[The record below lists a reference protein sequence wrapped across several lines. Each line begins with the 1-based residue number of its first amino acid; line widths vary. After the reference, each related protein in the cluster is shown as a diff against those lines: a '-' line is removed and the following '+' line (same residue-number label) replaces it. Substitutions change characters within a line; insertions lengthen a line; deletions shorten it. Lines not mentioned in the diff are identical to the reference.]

1 MEFKMDNNNIIVYV
15 NDFSN
20 GNVAV
25 DAARLREYFNK
36 ACEMSIEN
44 GKCTEIEFCTVKP
57 SEVFNMANYENA
69 VQQTVNVLEEALKN
83 A

>member
-1 MEFKMDNNNIIVYV
+1 MNNNTVIVYV

-20 GNVAV
+20 GIVTV

-36 ACEMSIEN
+36 ACEMSIKN

-57 SEVFNMANYENA
+57 SEVFNMANSENA
-69 VQQTVNVLEEALKN
+69 GQQTVNILEDALKN

>member
-1 MEFKMDNNNIIVYV
+1 MNNNNIVVYV

-20 GNVAV
+20 GNVTV
-25 DAARLREYFNK
+25 DATRLREYFNM

-44 GKCTEIEFCTVKP
+44 GKCTEIEFCTIKP
-57 SEVFNMANYENA
+57 SEVFNIANYENA
-69 VQQTVNVLEEALKN
+69 VRQTMNVLEEALKD

>member
-1 MEFKMDNNNIIVYV
+1 MDNNTVIVYV

-20 GNVAV
+20 GSVTV

-44 GKCTEIEFCTVKP
+44 GRCTEIEFCTIKP

-69 VQQTVNVLEEALKN
+69 VRQTMNVLEEALKD

>member
-1 MEFKMDNNNIIVYV
+1 MNNNTVIVYV

-20 GNVAV
+20 GNVTV

-36 ACEMSIEN
+36 ACEIAIEN
-44 GKCTEIEFCTVKP
+44 GNCTEIEFCTIKP
-57 SEVFNMANYENA
+57 SEVSNMASYENA
-69 VQQTVNVLEEALKN
+69 VQQTMNILEEALKN

>member
-1 MEFKMDNNNIIVYV
+1 MDNNTVIVYV

-20 GNVAV
+20 GSVTV

-44 GKCTEIEFCTVKP
+44 GKCTEIEFCTIKP

-69 VQQTVNVLEEALKN
+69 VRQTMNVLEEALKD

>member
-1 MEFKMDNNNIIVYV
+1 MNKVTVYV
-15 NDFSN
+15 EDFSN
-20 GNVAV
+20 GNVTV
-25 DAARLREYFNK
+25 DAARLRECFNK

-44 GKCTEIEFCTVKP
+44 CKCTEIEFCTIKP

-69 VQQTVNVLEEALKN
+69 VRQTMNVLEEALKD

>member
-1 MEFKMDNNNIIVYV
+1 MNNNTVIVYV
-15 NDFSN
+15 NDFSFFF
-20 GNVAV
+20 VTV

-36 ACEMSIEN
+36 ACEMSIKN
-44 GKCTEIEFCTVKP
+44 GNCTEIEFCTVKP

-69 VQQTVNVLEEALKN
+69 VQQTVNILEDALKN

>member
-1 MEFKMDNNNIIVYV
+1 MNKVTVYV

-20 GNVAV
+20 GNVTV

-44 GKCTEIEFCTVKP
+44 GNCTEIEFYTIKP
-57 SEVFNMANYENA
+57 SEVFNIANYENA
-69 VQQTVNVLEEALKN
+69 VRQTMNVLEEALKD

>member
-1 MEFKMDNNNIIVYV
+1 MNKVTVYV
-15 NDFSN
+15 EDFSN
-20 GNVAV
+20 GSVTV

-36 ACEMSIEN
+36 ACEMSIKN
-44 GKCTEIEFCTVKP
+44 GNCTEIEFCTIKP

-69 VQQTVNVLEEALKN
+69 VRQTMNVLEEVLKD

>member
-1 MEFKMDNNNIIVYV
+1 MDNNNMIIYV

-20 GNVAV
+20 GSVTV

-36 ACEMSIEN
+36 ACELSIEN

-69 VQQTVNVLEEALKN
+69 VQQTVNILEDALKN

>member
-1 MEFKMDNNNIIVYV
+1 MNNNKVIVYV

-20 GNVAV
+20 GNVTV

-36 ACEMSIEN
+36 ACEIAIKN
-44 GKCTEIEFCTVKP
+44 GNCTEIGFCTIKP

-69 VQQTVNVLEEALKN
+69 VRQTMNVLEEALKN

>member
-1 MEFKMDNNNIIVYV
+1 MNNNTVIVYV

-20 GNVAV
+20 GSVTV

-36 ACEMSIEN
+36 ACEMSIKN
-44 GKCTEIEFCTVKP
+44 GNCTKIEFCTIKP
-57 SEVFNMANYENA
+57 SEVFNIANYENA
-69 VQQTVNVLEEALKN
+69 VRQTMNVLEEALKD

>member
-1 MEFKMDNNNIIVYV
+1 MNNNTVIVYV

-20 GNVAV
+20 GSVTV

-36 ACEMSIEN
+36 ACEMSIKN
-44 GKCTEIEFCTVKP
+44 GNCTEIEFCTIKP
-57 SEVFNMANYENA
+57 SEVFNIANDENA
-69 VQQTVNVLEEALKN
+69 VRQTMNVLEEALKD

>member
-1 MEFKMDNNNIIVYV
+1 MDNNNIIVYV

-20 GNVAV
+20 GNVTV

-36 ACEMSIEN
+36 ACELSIEN
-44 GKCTEIEFCTVKP
+44 GKCTEIEFCTIKP
-57 SEVFNMANYENA
+57 SEVFNMANCENA
-69 VQQTVNVLEEALKN
+69 VRQTMNVLEEALKD

>member
-1 MEFKMDNNNIIVYV
+1 MDNNNIIVYV

-20 GNVAV
+20 GSVTV

-44 GKCTEIEFCTVKP
+44 GKCTEIEFCTIKP

-69 VQQTVNVLEEALKN
+69 VQQTANVLEEALKN

>member
-1 MEFKMDNNNIIVYV
+1 MNNNNIVVYV

-20 GNVAV
+20 GNVTV

-44 GKCTEIEFCTVKP
+44 GKCTEIEFCTIKP

-69 VQQTVNVLEEALKN
+69 VRQTMNILEDALKD

>member
-1 MEFKMDNNNIIVYV
+1 MNNNTVIVYV
-15 NDFSN
+15 NDFF
-20 GNVAV
+20 NVSVTV

-44 GKCTEIEFCTVKP
+44 GNCTEIEFCTVKP

-69 VQQTVNVLEEALKN
+69 VQQTMNVLENALKN

>member
-1 MEFKMDNNNIIVYV
+1 MNNNKVIVYV

-20 GNVAV
+20 GNVTV

-36 ACEMSIEN
+36 ACEIAIEN
-44 GKCTEIEFCTVKP
+44 GNCTEIEFCTIKP

-69 VQQTVNVLEEALKN
+69 VQQTMNVLEEELKN

>member
-1 MEFKMDNNNIIVYV
+1 MDNNNIIVYV

-20 GNVAV
+20 GNVTV

-36 ACEMSIEN
+36 ACELSIEN
-44 GKCTEIEFCTVKP
+44 GKCTEIEFCTIKP
-57 SEVFNMANYENA
+57 SEVFNMANYENV
-69 VQQTVNVLEEALKN
+69 VQQTMNVLEDALKN

>member
-1 MEFKMDNNNIIVYV
+1 MNKVTVYV

-20 GNVAV
+20 GNVTV

-36 ACEMSIEN
+36 ACEMSIKN
-44 GKCTEIEFCTVKP
+44 GNCAEIEFCTIKP

-69 VQQTVNVLEEALKN
+69 VRQTMNVLEEALKD

>member
-1 MEFKMDNNNIIVYV
+1 MNNNTVIVCV

-20 GNVAV
+20 GNVTV

-36 ACEMSIEN
+36 ACEIAIKN
-44 GKCTEIEFCTVKP
+44 GTCTEIEFCTIKP
-57 SEVFNMANYENA
+57 SEVFNMANYEKS
-69 VQQTVNVLEEALKN
+69 VQQTTKILEEELEN

>member
-1 MEFKMDNNNIIVYV
+1 MNNNNIVVYV

-20 GNVAV
+20 GNVTV

-44 GKCTEIEFCTVKP
+44 GKCTEIEFCTIKP
-57 SEVFNMANYENA
+57 SELFNMANYENA
-69 VQQTVNVLEEALKN
+69 VRQTMNILEEALKD

>member
-1 MEFKMDNNNIIVYV
+1 MDNNNIIVYV

-20 GNVAV
+20 GNVTV

-36 ACEMSIEN
+36 ACELSIEN
-44 GKCTEIEFCTVKP
+44 GKCTEIEFCTIKP

-69 VQQTVNVLEEALKN
+69 VRQTMNVLEEALKD

>member
-1 MEFKMDNNNIIVYV
+1 MNNNIVVYV

-20 GNVAV
+20 GNVTV
-25 DAARLREYFNK
+25 DAARLREYFNN

-57 SEVFNMANYENA
+57 SEVFNMANYENV
-69 VQQTVNVLEEALKN
+69 VQQTVNILQDALKN

>member
-1 MEFKMDNNNIIVYV
+1 MNNNKVIVYV

-20 GNVAV
+20 GNVTV

-36 ACEMSIEN
+36 ACKISIEN
-44 GKCTEIEFCTVKP
+44 GNCTEIEFCTVKP
-57 SEVFNMANYENA
+57 SEVFNMASYENA
-69 VQQTVNVLEEALKN
+69 VQQTMNVLEETLKD

>member
-1 MEFKMDNNNIIVYV
+1 MDNNNIIVYV
-15 NDFSN
+15 NNFSN
-20 GNVAV
+20 GNVTV

-44 GKCTEIEFCTVKP
+44 GHCTEIEFCTVKP
-57 SEVFNMANYENA
+57 SEVFNMANYENV
-69 VQQTVNVLEEALKN
+69 VQQTMNVLEEALKN

>member
-1 MEFKMDNNNIIVYV
+1 MNNNTVIVYV

-20 GNVAV
+20 GNVTV

-36 ACEMSIEN
+36 ACEIAIEN
-44 GKCTEIEFCTVKP
+44 GNCTEIEFCTIKP
-57 SEVFNMANYENA
+57 SEVSNKASYENA
-69 VQQTVNVLEEALKN
+69 VQQTMNILEEALKN

>member
-1 MEFKMDNNNIIVYV
+1 MDNNNIIVYV

-20 GNVAV
+20 GNVTV

-36 ACEMSIEN
+36 ACELSIEN
-44 GKCTEIEFCTVKP
+44 GKCTEIEFCTIKP
-57 SEVFNMANYENA
+57 SKVFNMANYENA

>member
-1 MEFKMDNNNIIVYV
+1 MNKVTVYV

-20 GNVAV
+20 GNVTV

-36 ACEMSIEN
+36 ACEMSIKN
-44 GKCTEIEFCTVKP
+44 GNCTEIEFCTIKP
-57 SEVFNMANYENA
+57 SEVFNIANYENA
-69 VQQTVNVLEEALKN
+69 VRQTMNVLEEALKD

>member
-1 MEFKMDNNNIIVYV
+1 MDNNNIIVYV

-20 GNVAV
+20 GNVTV

-44 GKCTEIEFCTVKP
+44 GKCTEIEFCTIKP

-69 VQQTVNVLEEALKN
+69 VLQTMNVLEEALKD

>member
-1 MEFKMDNNNIIVYV
+1 MNKVTVYV
-15 NDFSN
+15 EDFSN
-20 GNVAV
+20 GNVTV

-36 ACEMSIEN
+36 ACEMFIEN
-44 GKCTEIEFCTVKP
+44 GNCTEIEFCTIKP

-69 VQQTVNVLEEALKN
+69 VRQTMNVLEEALKD

>member
-1 MEFKMDNNNIIVYV
+1 MNNNTVIVYV

-20 GNVAV
+20 GNVTV

-36 ACEMSIEN
+36 ACETAIEN
-44 GKCTEIEFCTVKP
+44 GNCTEIEFCTIKP

-69 VQQTVNVLEEALKN
+69 VRQTMNVLEEALKN

>member
-1 MEFKMDNNNIIVYV
+1 MDNNTVIVYV

-20 GNVAV
+20 GNVTV

>member
-1 MEFKMDNNNIIVYV
+1 MDNNNLIVYV

-20 GNVAV
+20 GNVTV

-36 ACEMSIEN
+36 ACELSIEN
-44 GKCTEIEFCTVKP
+44 GNCTEIEFCTVKP
-57 SEVFNMANYENA
+57 SEVFNMANYKNA